1 MNSLQKL
8 LEWLANLV
16 ELLGMAWP
24 FLLQGAMYTVLFAA
38 VSMVLGLVLG
48 FSVAVVRVTKVPLVS
63 QIAAVYVSAFRGTPL
78 LVQIF
83 VLYYGL
89 PSVGIEF
96 TPVTA
101 GILAL
106 TLNVAAYLSESMRG
120 AILGIDKG
128 QWEAGLSV
136 GLTWG
141 QTLWNIITPQA
152 LRLAVPSLSNSLISL
167 IKDTS
172 LISVITVT
180 GFDAGDQGGH
190 RRDLPATAAVPGR
203 RRDLLAALGTLRARA
218 EGPGKPPDRA
228 AAALSAQPPASR
240 PARQTAAR
248 SSSSSLKTS
257 TPMRLRAAAVTPSP
271 ATRLPLKRPS

>member
-1 MNSLQKL
+1 
-8 LEWLANLV
+8 
-16 ELLGMAWP
+16 
-24 FLLQGAMYTVLFAA
+24 MYTVLFAA
-38 VSMVLGLVLG
+38 VSMVLGLILG
-48 FSVAVVRVTKVPLVS
+48 FSVAVVRVTKVPVVS

-180 GFDAGDQGGH
+180 ELMLATKEVIAETFQP
-190 RRDLPATAAVPGR
+190 LP
-203 RRDLLAALGTLRARA
+203 LYLAAAGIYWL
-218 EGPGKPPDRA
+218 
-228 AAALSAQPPASR
+228 LSALFERVQKSLENR
-240 PARQTAAR
+240 LTA
-248 SSSSSLKTS
+248 
-257 TPMRLRAAAVTPSP
+257 PLR
-271 ATRLPLKRPS
+271 R

>member
-38 VSMVLGLVLG
+38 VSMVLGLILG
-48 FSVAVVRVTKVPLVS
+48 FSVAVVRVTKVPVVS

-180 GFDAGDQGGH
+180 ELMLTTKEVIAETFQP
-190 RRDLPATAAVPGR
+190 LP
-203 RRDLLAALGTLRARA
+203 LYLAAAGIYWL
-218 EGPGKPPDRA
+218 
-228 AAALSAQPPASR
+228 LSALFERVQKALENR
-240 PARQTAAR
+240 LTA
-248 SSSSSLKTS
+248 
-257 TPMRLRAAAVTPSP
+257 PLR
-271 ATRLPLKRPS
+271 R